1 MMCVLCAM
9 ATALYDATRLDES
22 RAAAAET
29 KMLAVSREVKM
40 LPAASASAR
49 ESGTPARCKR
59 RRGARFFSGF

>member
-49 ESGTPARCKR
+49 ESGTPAMQKEARCSLFI
-59 RRGARFFSGF
+59 AVE